1 MPPRETVIRF
11 VTQRRDLPDGQRAG
25 IFREAYRL
33 WHAETTPAA
42 DRVELRAL
50 LDWFNTHLDRPQ
62 RLTVSPP
69 EHAGKT
75 PISWIR
81 ISARDHLAQFRR
93 LAALVNEAGI
103 AIDEVETPR
112 PGYVV
117 YRDAYQVVALPFAD
131 TPQ

>member
-1 MPPRETVIRF
+1 MPRETVIRF
-11 VTQRRDLPDGQRAG
+11 VTQQRDAPGGQRAG
-25 IFREAYRL
+25 LFREAYRL
-33 WHAETTPAA
+33 WHGETLSAA

-50 LDWFNTHLDRPQ
+50 LDWFNAHLDRPQ
-62 RLTVSPP
+62 RLTASPP
-69 EHAGKT
+69 EHAGKA

-81 ISARDHLAQFRR
+81 VSAHNHLAQFRR
-93 LAALVNEAGI
+93 LAAIVRGVGI
-103 AIDEVETPR
+103 AIDELETPR

>member
-1 MPPRETVIRF
+1 MLNETVIRF
-11 VTQRRDLPDGQRAG
+11 VTQRRSPPDGQRTG

-33 WHAETTPAA
+33 WRADTLPAEERA
-42 DRVELRAL
+42 ELRAL
-50 LDWFNTHLDRPQ
+50 LDWFDVYLERPR
-62 RLTVSPP
+62 RLRASPS

-75 PISWIR
+75 PLSWIR
-81 ISARDHLAQFRR
+81 ISAAHHIARFRR
-93 LAALVNEAGI
+93 LAEIVNEASI
-103 AIDEVETPR
+103 PVDELLTER

>member
-1 MPPRETVIRF
+1 MPRETVIRF
-11 VTQRRDLPDGQRAG
+11 VTQRRDPLDAQRTG

-33 WHAETTPAA
+33 WHAKTLAAA
-42 DRVELRAL
+42 DRAELRGI
-50 LDWFNTHLDRPQ
+50 LDWFNAHLDRPRQ
-62 RLTVSPP
+62 LTASPP

-81 ISARDHLAQFRR
+81 SSARDHIAQFRR
-93 LAALVNEAGI
+93 LAALVREAGVP
-103 AIDEVETPR
+103 IDELETIQ